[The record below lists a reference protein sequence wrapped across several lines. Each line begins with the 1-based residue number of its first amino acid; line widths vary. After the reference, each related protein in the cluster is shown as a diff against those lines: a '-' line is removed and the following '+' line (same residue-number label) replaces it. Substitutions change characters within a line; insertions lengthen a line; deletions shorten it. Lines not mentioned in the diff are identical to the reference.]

1 MSCLRIYQDKSHFF
15 SAKHPYYKNKK
26 THRRESRDE
35 HTAHTGH
42 AGAQGYLAGTGMDSG
57 DTCVFKCSRGVQ
69 AAQSTS
75 TACAKRMMALGGTP
89 ADLSMLS
96 SKPAGSAIDV
106 NEAHS
111 RKADSPMLV
120 MPAGSAID
128 VNEAHQ
134 QKADS
139 PMLVIPAGSAIEV
152 NAEHSQKA

>member
-1 MSCLRIYQDKSHFF
+1 MCHRVGVAVKVKTFRVRLMEVYKIVQPYIPARDKNVKGRKKSLSCLRIYQGKSHFF
-15 SAKHPYYKNKK
+15 SAKHQYYGKIKRSTEGRAG
-26 THRRESRDE
+26 TH

-57 DTCVFKCSRGVQ
+57 DTCVFKCSRGAQ

-106 NEAHS
+106 NEAQ
-111 RKADSPMLV
+111 P
-120 MPAGSAID
+120 
-128 VNEAHQ
+128 
-134 QKADS
+134 
-139 PMLVIPAGSAIEV
+139 
-152 NAEHSQKA
+152 